1 MNKPSFRIQNNKKA
15 VILFLS
21 LTDSK
26 LRLHVISLSLSLSLS
41 VSLIQCDQI
50 GRFFNYLGNFFNSLT
65 FVFGKS
71 SQK

>member
-26 LRLHVISLSLSLSLS
+26 LRLHVISLSLS